1 MSAQAAS
8 ILVGLLVL
16 AAVAVAAYMVRARLA
31 GLEHSAE
38 ELDAIRAALAP
49 AALPKVEGAEFAT
62 AFVPSELGVSGDF
75 FLLVE
80 GPDDC
85 SVAVVGD
92 VVGHG
97 PKAAQ
102 LATFVR
108 ARLDAFA
115 ANASDPA
122 ELLMLANR
130 ALVESPR
137 RDAFVS
143 AVALRYRPG
152 SSELAWA
159 VAGHP
164 PPLYL
169 PGLQELEAP
178 GRTLL
183 LGVDPDLRLEALQV
197 RLDPDAGIFT
207 YTDGATD
214 LRGRDGSTLGQ
225 AGLLSLL
232 RPFAKVDAHDL
243 VDNAEKA
250 LLDWA
255 RSPIRDDL
263 CLLAMRPVVAPRS
276 PETMF

>member
-1 MSAQAAS
+1 MSALAAS
-8 ILVGLLVL
+8 LLVGSLVL
-16 AAVAVAAYMVRARLA
+16 ATVLVAAYLIRLRLA

-38 ELDAIRAALAP
+38 ELEAIRAALAP
-49 AALPKVEGAEFAT
+49 AELPRVRGAEFAT

-75 FLLVE
+75 FLLAA
-80 GPDDC
+80 GPGDS

-108 ARLDAFA
+108 ARLGAFA
-115 ANASDPA
+115 ANTSDPA

-130 ALVESPR
+130 ALIESPR

-143 AVALRYRPG
+143 AISLRYSPA
-152 SSELAWA
+152 SHELAWA

-164 PPLYL
+164 APLCL
-169 PGLQELEAP
+169 PSLDALEAP

-183 LGVDPDLRLEALQV
+183 LGVDPDLTLSALAA
-197 RLDPDAGIFT
+197 RLDPDEGVFT

-214 LRGRDGSTLGQ
+214 VRGLDGEPLGE
-225 AGLLSLL
+225 AGLCGLLEPLVGLDPPSLVEGAQ
-232 RPFAKVDAHDL
+232 RAI
-243 VDNAEKA
+243 
-250 LLDWA
+250 LDWTTT
-255 RSPIRDDL
+255 PIKDDL
-263 CLLAMRPVVAPRS
+263 CLLAMRPVDERQR
-276 PETMF
+276 EGMF

>member
-1 MSAQAAS
+1 MSAQTAS
-8 ILVGLLVL
+8 ILAGLFVL
-16 AAVAVAAYMVRARLA
+16 IAVAVTAYLVRTRLA

-38 ELDAIRAALAP
+38 ELEAIRAALAP
-49 AALPKVEGAEFAT
+49 AALPKIQGAEFAT

-75 FLLVE
+75 FLLVD

-108 ARLDAFA
+108 ARIDAFA
-115 ANASDPA
+115 ANTSDPA

-130 ALVESPR
+130 ALIESPR

-143 AVALRYRPG
+143 AVSLRYSPA

-159 VAGHP
+159 IAGHP
-164 PPLYL
+164 PPLRL
-169 PGLQELEAP
+169 PELETLEAP
-178 GRTLL
+178 DRTLL
-183 LGVDPDLRLEALQV
+183 LGVDPELVLRTLKVQLGPE
-197 RLDPDAGIFT
+197 AGIFT

-214 LRGRDGSTLGQ
+214 LRGPKGATLGKD
-225 AGLLSLL
+225 GLQGLL
-232 RPFAKVDAHDL
+232 RPLAQMDAEQL
-243 VDNAEKA
+243 VEGAERA
-250 LLDWA
+250 LLAWA
-255 RSPIRDDL
+255 KSPIKDDL
-263 CLLAMRPVVAPRS
+263 CLLAMRPVSATRPS
-276 PETMF
+276 GGMF

>member
-1 MSAQAAS
+1 MSAQVAS
-8 ILVGLLVL
+8 ILVVVLVS
-16 AAVAVAAYMVRARLA
+16 AAVAMAARLIRARLI

-38 ELDAIRAALAP
+38 ELEAIREALAP
-49 AALPKVEGAEFAT
+49 PALPKVRGAEFAT
-62 AFVPSELGVSGDF
+62 SFVPSELGVSGDF
-75 FLLVE
+75 FLVVDR
-80 GPDDC
+80 DDC

-108 ARLDAFA
+108 ARFAAFA
-115 ANASDPA
+115 ANTSDPA

-143 AVALRYRPG
+143 AVSLRYSPD

-164 PPLYL
+164 TPLCL
-169 PGLQELEAP
+169 PDLEALEMP
-178 GRTLL
+178 SHTLL
-183 LGVDPDLRLEALQV
+183 LGVDSELMLRTLKVQLGRDE
-197 RLDPDAGIFT
+197 GILT

-214 LRGRDGSTLGQ
+214 VRGRDGSTLGQ
-225 AGLLSLL
+225 AGLLDLL
-232 RPFAKVDAHDL
+232 DPLAGMDARRL
-243 VDNAEKA
+243 VEGTERAI
-250 LLDWA
+250 LDWA
-255 RSPIRDDL
+255 VSPIKDDL
-263 CLLAMRPVVAPRS
+263 CLLAMRPLRS
-276 PETMF
+276 GDREAMF

>member
-1 MSAQAAS
+1 MSAQVAS
-8 ILVGLLVL
+8 ILVVLLVL
-16 AAVAVAAYMVRARLA
+16 AAIAVAAHLIRARLT

-38 ELDAIRAALAP
+38 ELEAIREALAP
-49 AALPKVEGAEFAT
+49 AVLPEVQGAEFAT

-80 GPDDC
+80 GPEG
-85 SVAVVGD
+85 SLVAVVGD

-108 ARLDAFA
+108 ARLGAFA

-143 AVALRYRPG
+143 AVSLRYSPDT
-152 SSELAWA
+152 SELAWA

-164 PPLYL
+164 APLCL
-169 PGLQELEAP
+169 PDLEALDMP
-178 GRTLL
+178 RHTLL
-183 LGVDPDLRLEALQV
+183 LGVDSELELRTLKVHLARGE
-197 RLDPDAGIFT
+197 GILT

-214 LRGRDGSTLGQ
+214 VRGRHGSTLGQ
-225 AGLLSLL
+225 AGFRNLLEPYA
-232 RPFAKVDAHDL
+232 RMDAHRL
-243 VDNAEKA
+243 VENAERA

-255 RSPIRDDL
+255 ANPIKDDL
-263 CLLAMRPVVAPRS
+263 CLLAMRPVPSRDREA
-276 PETMF
+276 MF

>member
-1 MSAQAAS
+1 MSSQAAS

-16 AAVAVAAYMVRARLA
+16 AAVAVATYLIRARLV

-38 ELDAIRAALAP
+38 ELEAIREALAP
-49 AALPKVEGAEFAT
+49 PALPPVRGAEFAT
-62 AFVPSELGVSGDF
+62 SFVPSELGVSGDF
-75 FLLVE
+75 FLVVD
-80 GPDDC
+80 GDDS

-108 ARLDAFA
+108 ARLGAFA
-115 ANASDPA
+115 ANTSDPA

-143 AVALRYRPG
+143 AVALRYSPD

-164 PPLYL
+164 VPLCL
-169 PGLQELEAP
+169 PDLRALEMP
-178 GRTLL
+178 SHTLL
-183 LGVDPDLRLEALQV
+183 LGVDSELALRTLKV
-197 RLDPDAGIFT
+197 RLARDEGILT

-214 LRGRDGSTLGQ
+214 VRGRDGATLGQ
-225 AGLLSLL
+225 AGFLDLLEPL
-232 RPFAKVDAHDL
+232 VGMDAHRL
-243 VDNAEKA
+243 VEGAERA
-250 LLDWA
+250 ILGWA
-255 RSPIRDDL
+255 TSPIKDDL
-263 CLLAMRPVVAPRS
+263 CLLAMRPVPSRDREA
-276 PETMF
+276 MF

>member
-1 MSAQAAS
+1 MSSLAAS
-8 ILVGLLVL
+8 ILAVFL
-16 AAVAVAAYMVRARLA
+16 ALAGVAVAAHLIRARLA

-38 ELDAIRAALAP
+38 ELEAIREALAP
-49 AALPKVEGAEFAT
+49 AVLPRVQGAEFAT
-62 AFVPSELGVSGDF
+62 AFIPSELGVSGDF

-80 GPDDC
+80 GPEG
-85 SVAVVGD
+85 SLVAIVGD

-108 ARLDAFA
+108 ARLGAFA
-115 ANASDPA
+115 ANTSDPA

-143 AVALRYRPG
+143 AVSLRYSPD

-164 PPLYL
+164 APLCL
-169 PGLQELEAP
+169 PDLEALEMP
-178 GRTLL
+178 SHTLL
-183 LGVDPDLRLEALQV
+183 LGVDPDLRLRTLKAPLAHDE
-197 RLDPDAGIFT
+197 GILT

-214 LRGRDGSTLGQ
+214 VRGRDGSTLGQ
-225 AGLLSLL
+225 AGFLDLLE
-232 RPFAKVDAHDL
+232 PFAGMDAHGL
-243 VDNAEKA
+243 VEGTERAI
-250 LLDWA
+250 LDWA
-255 RSPIRDDL
+255 ASPIKDDL
-263 CLLAMRPVVAPRS
+263 CLLAMRPVAGRDR
-276 PETMF
+276 EAMF

>member
-16 AAVAVAAYMVRARLA
+16 IAVVLAAYTVRARLR

-38 ELDAIRAALAP
+38 ELEAIREALAP
-49 AALPKVEGAEFAT
+49 AALPRVQGAEFAT

-75 FLLVE
+75 FLLAE
-80 GPDDC
+80 GPDSS
-85 SVAVVGD
+85 SVAVLGD

-102 LATFVR
+102 LATFIR
-108 ARLDAFA
+108 ARIAAFA
-115 ANASDPA
+115 ANVSDPA

-143 AVALRYRPG
+143 AVSLRYCPA

-164 PPLYL
+164 APLFL
-169 PGLQELEAP
+169 PSLETLETP

-183 LGVDPDLRLEALQV
+183 LGVEPELTLQTRTV
-197 RLDPDAGIFT
+197 ELASDGGILT

-214 LRGRDGSTLGQ
+214 IRGSDGWALGQ
-225 AGLLSLL
+225 AGLVTLL
-232 RPFAKVDAHDL
+232 EPFARMDAEQL
-243 VDNAEKA
+243 IAAAEEA
-250 LLDWA
+250 ILGWA
-255 RSPIRDDL
+255 WTPIKDDL
-263 CLLAMRPVVAPRS
+263 CLLAMRPVDASR
-276 PETMF
+276 EGMF

>member
-1 MSAQAAS
+1 MSSLTAS
-8 ILVGLLVL
+8 ILVVLLVL
-16 AAVAVAAYMVRARLA
+16 ATIAVAVRPIRARLA

-38 ELDAIRAALAP
+38 ELEAIREALAP
-49 AALPKVEGAEFAT
+49 AVLPEVQGAEFAT
-62 AFVPSELGVSGDF
+62 AFIPSELGVSGDF

-80 GPDDC
+80 GPEG
-85 SVAVVGD
+85 SLVAIVGD

-108 ARLDAFA
+108 ARLGAFA
-115 ANASDPA
+115 ANTSDPA

-143 AVALRYRPG
+143 AVSLRYSPD

-164 PPLYL
+164 APLCL
-169 PGLQELEAP
+169 PSLEALEMP
-178 GRTLL
+178 TRTLL
-183 LGVDPDLRLEALQV
+183 LGVDSELELRTLKV
-197 RLDPDAGIFT
+197 RLARDEGILT

-214 LRGRDGSTLGQ
+214 VRGRDGSTLGQ
-225 AGLLSLL
+225 AGFLNLLA
-232 RPFAKVDAHDL
+232 PIAGMDAHHL
-243 VDNAEKA
+243 VEGAERA
-250 LLDWA
+250 ILDWA
-255 RSPIRDDL
+255 TSPIKDDL
-263 CLLAMRPVVAPRS
+263 CMLAMRPVPSRDREA
-276 PETMF
+276 MF

>member
-1 MSAQAAS
+1 MSAQTAS

-16 AAVAVAAYMVRARLA
+16 AAVAAAAYVVVARLR

-38 ELDAIRAALAP
+38 ELEAIRAALAP
-49 AALPKVEGAEFAT
+49 AAVPEVHGAEVAT
-62 AFVPSELGVSGDF
+62 AFIGSELGVSGDF
-75 FLLVE
+75 FLVAKTS
-80 GPDDC
+80 DS

-108 ARLDAFA
+108 ARIAAFA
-115 ANASDPA
+115 ANVTDPA
-122 ELLMLANR
+122 ELLTLANR
-130 ALVESPR
+130 ALIESPR

-143 AVALRYRPG
+143 AVSLRYSPA

-164 PPLYL
+164 APLRL
-169 PGLQELEAP
+169 PDLEALRTP

-183 LGVDPDLRLEALQV
+183 LGVDPDLSLSTSRL
-197 RLDPDAGIFT
+197 RLTHGEGVLV

-214 LRGRDGSTLGQ
+214 VRGGDGATLGET
-225 AGLLSLL
+225 GLTALL
-232 RPFAKVDAHDL
+232 RPLAGSDARR
-243 VDNAEKA
+243 VVEGAERA
-250 LLDWA
+250 ILDWA
-255 RSPIRDDL
+255 ASPIKDDL
-263 CLLAMRPVVAPRS
+263 CLLAMRPAGAPRR
-276 PETMF
+276 EAMF